1 MKCGRLLG
9 HVSVKRKQ
17 RMTMEIDLALTI
29 LRVSLGLTLAAHG
42 YNKFFKGGRIEG
54 TGRWFDSMG
63 MRPGKVHAYFAAC
76 GEIGSGFFLAAGFL
90 TSFAA
95 LGFVGLM
102 SVAYWTVHSKNGFM
116 VLNEGWEYVFVL
128 AIGAVTVAMLGPGEW
143 SIDHGIGWATDLDGY
158 TGLIIS
164 AGGGVAAAISLLGAF
179 YRPPKQEAT

>member
-1 MKCGRLLG
+1 
-9 HVSVKRKQ
+9 
-17 RMTMEIDLALTI
+17 MEIDLALTI

-42 YNKFFKGGRIEG
+42 YNKFVKGGKIEG

-76 GEIGSGFFLAAGFL
+76 GEVGSGFFLAAGFL

-128 AIGAVTVAMLGPGEW
+128 AIGAITVAMLGPGEW
-143 SIDHGIGWATDLDGY
+143 SIDHGIGLADDLDGY
-158 TGLIIS
+158 VGLIIS
-164 AGGGVAAAISLLGAF
+164 AGGGVVAALSLLGLF
-179 YRPPKQEAT
+179 YRPPKPESS